1 MKTATSCLRLA
12 VALAVAAAAMAPRSV
27 RAQSAEA
34 EALFQEGKRLMN
46 KGQTA
51 QACEKFEASDR
62 VEPKSGTELNLALC
76 RETNGQLASAWA
88 AYLKAAATA
97 KHGGNS
103 RRAAEARKQAAAI
116 EPRLVYLTIT
126 VPDNARVDGLVI
138 QRNDTAV
145 DAAIWNQR
153 VPVDPDEYT
162 ISAEAPGYRPW
173 STSVVVKKRSKKVE
187 VPLLQKR
194 PAPPAEPRREVRSAA
209 AGADEPSGAR
219 DRGMGAEAGSAP
231 SRWTGKRK
239 LSIALAAVGVAA
251 AGAAIGLG
259 IHANQLESQSDAI
272 CSDPTCHSREAVDLN
287 SSARH
292 YALAANIGYAAGGT
306 AVVGAALLW
315 FLGGPRSSS
324 AEPVAVIPSF
334 GAGRVGV
341 VLARSF

>member
-1 MKTATSCLRLA
+1 MTTATSCIRLA
-12 VALAVAAAAMAPRSV
+12 VALAVATAALAPRSV
-27 RAQSAEA
+27 CAQSADA
-34 EALFQEGKRLMN
+34 EALFLEGKRLWN
-46 KGQTA
+46 KGKSA
-51 QACEKFEASDR
+51 QACDKFEASERID
-62 VEPKSGTELNLALC
+62 PAPGTEVNLARC
-76 RETNGQLASAWA
+76 REKNHRLASAWA
-88 AYLKAAATA
+88 LYRTAAATF
-97 KHGGNS
+97 KHRGDKA
-103 RRAAEARKQAAAI
+103 REVAARKQADKI
-116 EPRLVYLTIT
+116 EPDLVYLTIA
-126 VPDNARVDGLVI
+126 VPENARVDGLVI
-138 QRNDTAV
+138 QRNGTAV

-162 ISAEAPGYRPW
+162 ISAEAPGHRPW
-173 STSVVVKKRSKKVE
+173 SKSVVVETRSEKLE
-187 VPLLQKR
+187 VPPLQKR

-287 SSARH
+287 GSARH
-292 YALAANIGYAAGGT
+292 YAFAANIGYVAGGT

>member
-12 VALAVAAAAMAPRSV
+12 VALAAAAAAMAPRPV

-34 EALFQEGKRLMN
+34 EALFQEGLRLMDR
-46 KGQTA
+46 GEIA
-51 QACEKFEASDR
+51 QACDKFEASER
-62 VEPKSGTELNLALC
+62 VEPKSGAEINLARC

-97 KHGGNS
+97 KHAGNT
-103 RRAAEARKQAAAI
+103 RRAAEARKKAAEI
-116 EPRLVYLTIT
+116 KPHLLYLTIT
-126 VPDNARVDGLVI
+126 VPDDARIDGLVI
-138 QRNDTAV
+138 KRNDTEV
-145 DAAIWNQR
+145 DAALWNER
-153 VPVDPDEYT
+153 VPVDPAEYT
-162 ISAEAPGYRPW
+162 ISGEAPGYRPW
-173 STSVVVKKRSKKVE
+173 STSVVVKTRSKKVE
-187 VPLLQKR
+187 VPPLEKR
-194 PAPPAEPRREVRSAA
+194 PGAPPGEPRSAA
-209 AGADEPSGAR
+209 AEPDASSGAR
-219 DRGMGAEAGSAP
+219 DRGTGAEAGSAP

-239 LSIALAAVGVAA
+239 LSVALAAVGVAA

-292 YALAANIGYAAGGT
+292 YALAASIGYAAGGT

-334 GAGRVGV
+334 GAGRIGV